1 MKTKT
6 KAKINL
12 GALGVL
18 AVLTFIF
25 QLSTLNC
32 FSDLTATVT
41 PGYQFPLDG
50 SVPPTYQDLNL
61 LGQPTV
67 SVNGTTSGTNIISAG
82 SLSGVQMV
90 DTFPDS
96 VYTTWNANSP
106 RQISVLPGGLAG
118 AGLIATGINWDGLSA
133 LQLYVDTN
141 YFRLATN
148 SVHDT
153 NSVTSPSSP
162 VDTSTKPAYWLTLQP
177 NSITDTN
184 ISPTALIQGTKMAFT
199 GGGFIISSG
208 ARTNGLLYLTNAP
221 GVITMLGPG
230 LMITNMTTT
239 IPLTNNAGANTTT
252 NWTGP
257 TVVMQQFVSGLY
269 SVPSGGGVVTN
280 VAHFLGATPTLM
292 RWVFVKNGTADS
304 TGYLQNDEVPVVDV
318 VANTPESHP
327 TFTEGANST
336 NVFLSW
342 YFQGQPLY
350 ITCKTNNSQQ
360 TFTAANW
367 QAKCYARP

>member
-1 MKTKT
+1 
-6 KAKINL
+6 
-12 GALGVL
+12 
-18 AVLTFIF
+18 
-25 QLSTLNC
+25 
-32 FSDLTATVT
+32 
-41 PGYQFPLDG
+41 
-50 SVPPTYQDLNL
+50 
-61 LGQPTV
+61 
-67 SVNGTTSGTNIISAG
+67 
-82 SLSGVQMV
+82 
-90 DTFPDS
+90 
-96 VYTTWNANSP
+96 
-106 RQISVLPGGLAG
+106 
-118 AGLIATGINWDGLSA
+118 
-133 LQLYVDTN
+133 
-141 YFRLATN
+141 
-148 SVHDT
+148 
-153 NSVTSPSSP
+153 
-162 VDTSTKPAYWLTLQP
+162 
-177 NSITDTN
+177 
-184 ISPTALIQGTKMAFT
+184 MAFT